1 MSVNPIERKLK
12 NISDIGRIFT
22 EYRPSLRTL
31 IEGEE
36 VISVVNGIMTM
47 HRKQNGRLH
56 KVNYSSDGRLILD
69 EKLVDLKHN
78 VKIGNDLNISGNVG
92 IGEIAPDGNLHI
104 SSLNDATFILEADTE
119 NDTGTEAYNPKIE
132 LRQDG
137 NAVNSFLGIAGAD
150 GSLYTGSIRNSL
162 YLESKNN
169 NPAITNIQFVT
180 GGDLD
185 ADIIGSVRMTVTATG
200 NIGIDTN
207 SPEGKLSITSG
218 WHFIA
223 VEQDIRYAHSG
234 DNTAIVELSDVKIPG
249 KAIITKVVA
258 VVKTLSN
265 LSTHEVNIQMSTDS
279 GVSADATDSF
289 TELLGAGVT
298 NTDSTDSTSA
308 SDISMGTSASDA
320 KDVWICRD
328 VVRNGT
334 SDQYVYVCN
343 AGTGNGTTNSSAG
356 TLVIIIEYY
365 GMD

>member
-1 MSVNPIERKLK
+1 LANTV
-12 NISDIGRIFT
+12 
-22 EYRPSLRTL
+22 
-31 IEGEE
+31 
-36 VISVVNGIMTM
+36 
-47 HRKQNGRLH
+47 
-56 KVNYSSDGRLILD
+56 
-69 EKLVDLKHN
+69 
-78 VKIGNDLNISGNVG
+78 
-92 IGEIAPDGNLHI
+92 
-104 SSLNDATFILEADTE
+104 
-119 NDTGTEAYNPKIE
+119 
-132 LRQDG
+132 
-137 NAVNSFLGIAGAD
+137 
-150 GSLYTGSIRNSL
+150 

-169 NPAITNIQFVT
+169 NAANSNIQFVT

-185 ADIIGSVRMTVTATG
+185 APSDGTVRMTIRGTG
-200 NIGIDTN
+200 QVGIDTN

-223 VEQDIRYAHSG
+223 VEQDIRFAHSG
-234 DNTAIVELSDVKIPG
+234 DNTAIVELSDVKIPA

-308 SDISMGTSASDA
+308 SDISMGTSASDL